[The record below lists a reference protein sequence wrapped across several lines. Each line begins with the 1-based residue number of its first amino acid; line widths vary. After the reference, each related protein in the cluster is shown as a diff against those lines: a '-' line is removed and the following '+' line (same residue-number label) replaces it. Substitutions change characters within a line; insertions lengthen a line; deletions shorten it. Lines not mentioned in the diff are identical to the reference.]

1 MKAHKLIDDLI
12 AEVEKTQ
19 QFTKEQIEPLSL
31 EELMQRPGLK
41 RWSVLEVIEHM
52 NLSSGHYV
60 KRLEKLIPR
69 LEKSAEQKSDYDFKP
84 GFFGEKFSTGILP
97 KEDGSLSS
105 TMKTFYFFEPKQA
118 ITKKQKSLE
127 EFIQMNETT
136 IELLRRSKRINL
148 NKGKVTSTL
157 GPIFRFKTGDA
168 FRFSIGHN
176 VRHMV
181 QIEKVMKSLELKP
194 S

>member
-1 MKAHKLIDDLI
+1 M
-12 AEVEKTQ
+12 EKIQ
-19 QFTKEQIEPLSL
+19 QFTNTQIEPLAL
-31 EELMQRPGLK
+31 EELMKRPGPK

-69 LEKSAEQKSDYDFKP
+69 LEKSAEQKSDYDFIP

-118 ITKKQKSLE
+118 ITKKHKSLE

-136 IELLRRSKRINL
+136 IELLRRSKNINL

-176 VRHMV
+176 VRNIL
-181 QIEKVMKSLELKP
+181 QIEKVMKSLVLKP